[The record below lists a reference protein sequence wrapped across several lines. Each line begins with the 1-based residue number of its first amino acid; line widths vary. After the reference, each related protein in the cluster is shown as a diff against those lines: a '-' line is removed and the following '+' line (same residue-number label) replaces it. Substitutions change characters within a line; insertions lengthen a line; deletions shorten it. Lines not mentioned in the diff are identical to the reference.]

1 MKTTENTLDLKD
13 VSTQDLRQELQLRGY
28 QTDNLWQGDDVQ
40 GMYDC
45 TEEEAMKVLIKAL
58 QNEATMEQIWLSIE
72 YEAEYKGLKNHYTN
86 QLKTK

>member
-1 MKTTENTLDLKD
+1 MTKIEKAKKTLKD
-13 VSTQDLRQELQLRGY
+13 AGY
-28 QTDNLWQGDDVQ
+28 QVDNLWMIDDVQ